1 MSEEIGIIL
10 REAVPD
16 DAKDILS
23 MMEQVNSE
31 TEFLALDEAEL
42 LLPPETLSE
51 ELSYMYESNNNLLLL
66 AINEGTIVGTASVK
80 ADSQF
85 RLSHV
90 GEVGISIL
98 QEYWGM
104 GLGTLMLEEIINW
117 AKEMGVLFRLELDVQ
132 VRNERAVHLYQ
143 KMGFQIE
150 AVMPR
155 GTRTDLGEFLDVYK
169 MSYLIE

>member
-117 AKEMGVLFRLELDVQ
+117 VKEMGVLFRLELDVQ

-150 AVMPR
+150 AVMLR
-155 GTRTDLGEFLDVYK
+155 GARTDLGEFLDVYK
-169 MSYLIE
+169 KSYLIE

>member
-98 QEYWGM
+98 QEYW
-104 GLGTLMLEEIINW
+104 E
-117 AKEMGVLFRLELDVQ
+117 
-132 VRNERAVHLYQ
+132 
-143 KMGFQIE
+143 
-150 AVMPR
+150 
-155 GTRTDLGEFLDVYK
+155 
-169 MSYLIE
+169 

>member
-117 AKEMGVLFRLELDVQ
+117 AKEMGVLFRLKLDVQ

>member
-31 TEFLALDEAEL
+31 TESLALNEAEL

-132 VRNERAVHLYQ
+132 VRNERAVRLYQ

-155 GTRTDLGEFLDVYK
+155 RARTDLGEFLDVYK